1 MTVLNLFLGLGEPLN
16 APINTPLPT
25 HINRIRHNNYYD
37 VFPKQVANT
46 SGNNYNYS
54 YNYNIEI
61 ELASQVIC
69 TDSKV

>member
-37 VFPKQVANT
+37 VFPKQGPTQVAT
-46 SGNNYNYS
+46 
-54 YNYNIEI
+54 ITI
-61 ELASQVIC
+61 TITTLR
-69 TDSKV
+69 